1 MENIYSKFYTGRKNP
16 FGIGT
21 WDSDN
26 KIRRKLNHSNSQ
38 PYFISQNSS
47 DSKNLI
53 LPQISSKYE
62 NGAKKPKKY
71 ETQTSSI
78 SSTYNYDTKKNRK
91 ELSNYIRDINNSVA
105 NKLQSDNYI
114 AQKKLNNLKN
124 NYNEIKTLLNN
135 KIEKLEH
142 DQQMQ
147 FDNLKYALEQGGG
160 LKMMGAVKNAN
171 GGNQYDLQR
180 AEEEDIIDVTRRLPK
195 LLDEQLSKTYNTKK
209 KYGTGRLFSKM
220 PDIRKR
226 VDDEL
231 NRQKA
236 LDDLKFKR
244 ELDEIEAKRENIR
257 QERNRMLR
265 ELQNQDIDDL
275 DDPIYLS
282 PSPPFPPPPMY
293 NPYNPYMMPS
303 PFNPYFMPPMNNNN
317 NDSTGELIKIFLIK
331 KLFEDNKP
339 QSSDKNTYPPYFYPF
354 YPGMPMPYANNN
366 GQPLINYPQPLIV
379 QPPPY
384 VPYQNPYGRKNKGD
398 ESESQK
404 GIPFID
410 PLEKYLDMVNKAK
423 ETSNDGDEGEDNGGN
438 NKKGDDGE
446 GGEDEGE
453 GEGEGEGGGE
463 EDGEGGEGEGE
474 RGGEGEGGG
483 EEGGEGGGGGEEGG
497 GKQEDAPEGEGE
509 GEEIK
514 GGEEDEVK

>member
-1 MENIYSKFYTGRKNP
+1 MENIYTKFYTGQKNP

-21 WDSDN
+21 WDSNN
-26 KIRRKLNHSNSQ
+26 KRRRKLNHSNSQ
-38 PYFISQNSS
+38 PYFLSQDSS

-53 LPQISSKYE
+53 LPPISSKYD
-62 NGAKKPKKY
+62 NGAKKSKKY

-78 SSTYNYDTKKNRK
+78 ASSYNYDTRKNRK
-91 ELSNYIRDINNSVA
+91 ELSNYIKDINNSVA

-114 AQKKLNNLKN
+114 AQQKLNNLKN

-147 FDNLKYALEQGGG
+147 FDNLKFALEQGGG

-195 LLDEQLSKTYNTKK
+195 LLDEQLNKTYNTKK
-209 KYGTGRLFSKM
+209 KYGSSRLFSKM
-220 PDIRKR
+220 PDIRRR

-282 PSPPFPPPPMY
+282 QSPPFAPPMY
-293 NPYNPYMMPS
+293 NPYNPYMMPP

-317 NDSTGELIKIFLIK
+317 HNDSTGDLIKIFLIK
-331 KLFEDNKP
+331 KLFDDNKP
-339 QSSDKNTYPPYFYPF
+339 QSSDKTIYPPYFYPY
-354 YPGMPMPYANNN
+354 YPGMPIPFGNNK
-366 GQPLINYPQPLIV
+366 GQPIINYPQPLFV
-379 QPPPY
+379 QPPYP
-384 VPYQNPYGRKNKGD
+384 PYQNPYMKNKDD

-410 PLEKYLDMVNKAK
+410 PLEKYLEMVNKAK
-423 ETSNDGDEGEDNGGN
+423 ETSNNGDDGENNGGDN
-438 NKKGDDGE
+438 NGGDDGE
-446 GGEDEGE
+446 GGGDGE
-453 GEGEGEGGGE
+453 GDGGGEDDGEGGGE
-463 EDGEGGEGEGE
+463 
-474 RGGEGEGGG
+474 G
-483 EEGGEGGGGGEEGG
+483 EEGGDEDGGGEGGDGEGEEGG
-497 GKQEDAPEGEGE
+497 GEDGGGDEDGE
-509 GEEIK
+509 
-514 GGEEDEVK
+514 

>member
-1 MENIYSKFYTGRKNP
+1 MENIYSKFYTGHKNP

-21 WDSDN
+21 WDSNN

-38 PYFISQNSS
+38 PYFLSQDSS

-53 LPQISSKYE
+53 LPPIASKYE
-62 NGAKKPKKY
+62 NGAKKSKKY
-71 ETQTSSI
+71 ETQTSSFT
-78 SSTYNYDTKKNRK
+78 SSYKYDTKKNRK
-91 ELSNYIRDINNSVA
+91 ELSNYIKDINRSVA
-105 NKLQSDNYI
+105 SKLQNDNFI
-114 AQKKLNNLKN
+114 AQKRLNDLKN

-135 KIEKLEH
+135 KIEKLEQ

-147 FDNLKYALEQGGG
+147 FDNLKFALEQGGG

-180 AEEEDIIDVTRRLPK
+180 AEEEDIIDVSRRLPK

-209 KYGTGRLFSKM
+209 KYGSSRLFSKM
-220 PDIRKR
+220 PDIRRR

-282 PSPPFPPPPMY
+282 PSPPFAPPPMY
-293 NPYNPYMMPS
+293 NPYNPYMMPP
-303 PFNPYFMPPMNNNN
+303 PFNPYFMPPMNNNH

-331 KLFEDNKP
+331 KLFDDNKP
-339 QSSDKNTYPPYFYPF
+339 QSSDKNTYPPFFYPF
-354 YPGMPMPYANNN
+354 YPGMPIPYGNNK
-366 GQPLINYPQPLIV
+366 GQPIINYPQPLIV
-379 QPPPY
+379 QPPYAP
-384 VPYQNPYGRKNKGD
+384 PYQNPYKNKD
-398 ESESQK
+398 NDSESQK

-410 PLEKYLDMVNKAK
+410 PLEKYLEMVNKAK
-423 ETSNDGDEGEDNGGN
+423 ETSNNGDEGEDNGGN
-438 NKKGDDGE
+438 NKGEDDGEGDGGDEDGGGE
-446 GGEDEGE
+446 GGED
-453 GEGEGEGGGE
+453 GGD
-463 EDGEGGEGEGE
+463 EDGGGEGGED
-474 RGGEGEGGG
+474 GGDEDG
-483 EEGGEGGGGGEEGG
+483 GGEGGEDGGEG
-497 GKQEDAPEGEGE
+497 D
-509 GEEIK
+509 GEEMD
-514 GGEEDEVK
+514 GDEDGE